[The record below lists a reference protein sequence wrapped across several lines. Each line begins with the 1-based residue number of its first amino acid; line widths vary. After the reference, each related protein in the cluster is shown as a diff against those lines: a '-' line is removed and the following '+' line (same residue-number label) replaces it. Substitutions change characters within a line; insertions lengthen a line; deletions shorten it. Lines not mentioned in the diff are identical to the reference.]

1 MSKTEPNEPLSA
13 IVPIEWAGYRLDRA
27 AALLF
32 DQFSRSL
39 LQKWIKSQQLLCDGQ
54 ALKGKELLKGGE
66 CLSLSPTALEE
77 TTAKAEAIDLN
88 ILYEDDSILVINK
101 PAGLIV
107 HPGAGNPDHTL
118 VNALLHHCPSLSTLP
133 RAGLVHRLDK
143 DTSGLLVI
151 AKTLVTHTHLIRQ
164 MQKRL
169 VKREYLALCQGM
181 ITAGS
186 TIDAPIGRHPQART
200 RMAVTDGGR
209 EAITHYRVL
218 ERFRAHTL
226 LRVQLET
233 GRTHQIRVHLAH
245 IHHPIVSDATYGGRP
260 KFPRQADIALVE
272 ALQNFHRQALH
283 ATHLA
288 LTHPV
293 SDETLSWTVPCPE
306 DMQDLIRLLQD
317 DVKSAAAAAKK

>member
-1 MSKTEPNEPLSA
+1 
-13 IVPIEWAGYRLDRA
+13 
-27 AALLF
+27 
-32 DQFSRSL
+32 
-39 LQKWIKSQQLLCDGQ
+39 LQKWLKSGQLLCDGRV
-54 ALKGKELLKGGE
+54 LKGKELLKGGE
-66 CLSLSPTALEE
+66 CLSLNAILLEE
-77 TTAKAEAIDLN
+77 TTAKAEAITLN
-88 ILYEDDSILVINK
+88 IVYEDEAIIVINK
-101 PAGLIV
+101 PVGLIV

-151 AKTLVTHTHLIRQ
+151 AKTLSAHTHLIRQ

-181 ITAGS
+181 ITAGG
-186 TIDAPIGRHPQART
+186 TIDAPIGRHAQART
-200 RMAVTDGGR
+200 RMTVTDGGR
-209 EAITHYRVL
+209 EAITHYRVV

-245 IHHPIVSDATYGGRP
+245 IHHPIVGDATYGGRP
-260 KFPRQADIALVE
+260 KFPREADVHLIE
-272 ALQNFHRQALH
+272 ALQHFQRQALH

-293 SDETLSWTVPCPE
+293 NGETLSWSVPCPE
-306 DMQDLIRLLQD
+306 DMLELIRLLQVD
-317 DVKSAAAAAKK
+317 MKSATLSKK

>member
-1 MSKTEPNEPLSA
+1 MSKTDTNLHLSA
-13 IVPIEWAGYRLDRA
+13 IVPTEWAGYRLDRA

-32 DQFSRSL
+32 AQYSRSL
-39 LQKWIKSQQLLCDGQ
+39 LQKWIKSEQLLCDGQ
-54 ALKGKELLKGGE
+54 VLKGKELLKGGE
-66 CLSLSPTALEE
+66 CLSLSTLALEE
-77 TTAKAEAIDLN
+77 TTAKAEAIALN
-88 ILYEDDSILVINK
+88 IVYEDETILVINK
-101 PAGLIV
+101 PVGLIV

-118 VNALLHHCPSLSTLP
+118 VNALLHHCSSLSTLP

-151 AKTLVTHTHLIRQ
+151 AKTLSAHTHLIRQ
-164 MQKRL
+164 MQKHL

-181 ITAGS
+181 ITAGG
-186 TIDAPIGRHPQART
+186 TIDAPIGRHTQART
-200 RMAVTDGGR
+200 RMAVRDSGR
-209 EAITHYRVL
+209 VAITHYRVV

-245 IHHPIVSDATYGGRP
+245 IHHPIVGDATYGGRP
-260 KFPRQADIALVE
+260 KFPREADVSLVE

-293 SDETLSWTVPCPE
+293 SGETLSWSVPCPE
-306 DMQDLIRLLQD
+306 DMLDLIRLLQD
-317 DVKSAAAAAKK
+317 DMKNMATPKK

>member
-1 MSKTEPNEPLSA
+1 MSKIDANLHLSA
-13 IVPIEWAGYRLDRA
+13 TVPIEWAGYRLDRA

-39 LQKWIKSQQLLCDGQ
+39 LQKWIKSGQLLCDGQ

-66 CLSLSPTALEE
+66 CLNLSAIALEE
-77 TTAKAEAIDLN
+77 TTAKAEAIALH
-88 ILYEDDSILVINK
+88 IIYEDDALLIINK
-101 PAGLIV
+101 PVGLIV
-107 HPGAGNPDHTL
+107 HPGAGNPEHTL
-118 VNALLHHCPSLSTLP
+118 VNALLHHCSSLSTLP

-151 AKTLVTHTHLIRQ
+151 AKTLSAHTHLIRQ
-164 MQKRL
+164 MQNRL

-181 ITAGS
+181 ITAGG
-186 TIDAPIGRHPQART
+186 TINAPIGRHPQART
-200 RMAVTDGGR
+200 RMAVTDSGR
-209 EAITHYRVL
+209 EAITHYRVV

-245 IHHPIVSDATYGGRP
+245 IHHPIVGDATYGGRP
-260 KFPRQADIALVE
+260 KFPPKADVNLVT

-293 SDETLSWTVPCPE
+293 NGETLSWSVPCPE
-306 DMQDLIRLLQD
+306 DMLDLIGLLQV
-317 DVKSAAAAAKK
+317 DVSKNKGR